1 MPFILL
7 SKKRY
12 VGMLYEED
20 PNKGK
25 LKYMGLPLKR
35 RDSCDYMK
43 DVYGGV
49 LDILMKNTDMGA
61 AIKYLDTCLNNLI
74 AGKVSMDKLAI
85 TKALRSDYKN
95 PESIGHNVLA
105 ERIGKRDPGNK
116 PKSGDRIK
124 FVFIVNDDKKALQGE
139 KMETPE
145 FILENKIPIDYTH
158 YITNQ
163 IMKPLLQLFGLE
175 VEKIWRAQG
184 KMSAIKEYQK
194 EIRKLEDDYPDLE
207 IFMKKKEKFCA
218 VKVKSL
224 LFDKVLDKI
233 YNEKNNIQQIT
244 SFFSRK

>member
-1 MPFILL
+1 
-7 SKKRY
+7 
-12 VGMLYEED
+12 
-20 PNKGK
+20 
-25 LKYMGLPLKR
+25 
-35 RDSCDYMK
+35 
-43 DVYGGV
+43 
-49 LDILMKNTDMGA
+49 
-61 AIKYLDTCLNNLI
+61 
-74 AGKVSMDKLAI
+74 MDKLAI

-175 VEKIWRAQG
+175 VEKIWKTKG
-184 KMSAIKEYQK
+184 KMIAIKEYQTEMK
-194 EIRKLEDDYPDLE
+194 KLEDDYPDLE
-207 IFMKKKEKFCA
+207 IFMKKKEKICA
-218 VKVKSL
+218 AKVKSL
-224 LFDKVLDKI
+224 LFDKVLEKI

>member
-1 MPFILL
+1 
-7 SKKRY
+7 
-12 VGMLYEED
+12 MLYED
-20 PNKGK
+20 NPNKGK

-49 LDILMKNTDMGA
+49 LDILMKSTD
-61 AIKYLDTCLNNLI
+61 IKLATNHLQERLDDLI
-74 AGKVSMDKLAI
+74 LGKVPMEKLAI

-124 FVFIVNDDKKALQGE
+124 FVFIQNDNKKALQGD

-145 FILENKIPIDYTH
+145 FIIENNLPIDYNH

-163 IMKPLLQLFGLE
+163 LMKPLMQLFGLE
-175 VEKIWRAQG
+175 VYKLLTVKSAG
-184 KMSAIKEYQK
+184 KGTEYKKAIQ
-194 EIRKLEDDYPDLE
+194 KLEKEFPDLE
-207 IFMKKKEKFCA
+207 IFMKKKEKYCA
-218 VKVKSL
+218 AKVKEL
-224 LFDKVLDKI
+224 LFDGILNKIRSDK
-233 YNEKNNIQQIT
+233 NGDQQIT
-244 SFFSRK
+244 QWFKASK

>member
-1 MPFILL
+1 M
-7 SKKRY
+7 
-12 VGMLYEED
+12 E
-20 PNKGK
+20 
-25 LKYMGLPLKR
+25 
-35 RDSCDYMK
+35 
-43 DVYGGV
+43 
-49 LDILMKNTDMGA
+49 
-61 AIKYLDTCLNNLI
+61 
-74 AGKVSMDKLAI
+74 KLAI

-145 FILENKIPIDYTH
+145 FIIENKLPIDYNH

-163 IMKPLLQLFGLE
+163 LMKPLLQLFGLE
-175 VEKIWRAQG
+175 VEKILRAHNKG
-184 KMSAIKEYQK
+184 NVIRDVKEYKKQI
-194 EIRKLEDDYPDLE
+194 EKLEQDFPDLE

-218 VKVKSL
+218 AKVKAL
-224 LFDKVLDKI
+224 LFDKVLEKI
-233 YNEKNNIQQIT
+233 HNEKNNIQQIT